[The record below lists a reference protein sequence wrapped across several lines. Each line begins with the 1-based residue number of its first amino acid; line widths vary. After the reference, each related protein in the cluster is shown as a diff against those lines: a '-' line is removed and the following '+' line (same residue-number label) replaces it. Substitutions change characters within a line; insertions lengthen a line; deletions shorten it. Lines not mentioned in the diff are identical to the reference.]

1 MNLPMN
7 PFNLFM
13 LLFFG
18 QLFGNE
24 VKMRVVD
31 EAGAPVAGATTET
44 VFVSYNAEKVHAGLS
59 YSEGR

>member
-44 VFVSYNAEKVHAGLS
+44 VFKL
-59 YSEGR
+59 